1 MLFAPPM
8 MTNAELVWDLP
19 EWSRVLRRGGQRVEV
34 IHMDKRGIGLSD
46 RVSRPPTID
55 DHVADMVAVLD
66 AEEVERA
73 VIAGFSEGGV
83 HAVAMA
89 ATHPERVERIVLV
102 GALAYGVPEGD
113 VRALANADDRPWAS
127 EAELG
132 DMVRRFIETWGSGE
146 SEALARMAPAL
157 SRVAHVRAWQER
169 FERQSASPGTL
180 RAFFKSWAAFDVRP
194 YAPRVQC
201 PALVG
206 HALDDRA
213 VHPAH
218 GRWYATNVPHAEYW
232 EWPGEDHAW
241 WFGSNWEEIQDRIL
255 DFATTTKPPIRAT
268 RIRTVLFT
276 DIVES
281 TRQAASVG
289 DARWSDLLDVHAH
302 IAHQHVT
309 SNGGRVVKS
318 TGDGV
323 LALFDDPERALSSV
337 FALSREL
344 RASGLVIRA
353 GVHTGQVD
361 LRSDG
366 DISGL
371 AVHIAARVAAQC
383 GPDRVLVSRTIRDLL
398 MADTMTS
405 FRSIGQFELKGVEGS
420 WELFEA
426 SPSAFATG
434 PPAVNGPTRP

>member
-1 MLFAPPM
+1 
-8 MTNAELVWDLP
+8 
-19 EWSRVLRRGGQRVEV
+19 
-34 IHMDKRGIGLSD
+34 MDKRGIGLSD
-46 RVSRPPTID
+46 RVSLAPTID

-66 AEEVERA
+66 AETVERA
-73 VIAGFSEGGV
+73 VIVGFSEGGA

-89 ATHPERVERIVLV
+89 ATHPERVERIVVV
-102 GALAYGVPEGD
+102 GAPAFGVSEGD
-113 VRALANADDRPWAS
+113 VRALTNPDDRPWAS
-127 EAELG
+127 EAEVG
-132 DMVRRFIETWGSGE
+132 DMVRRFIATWGTGD
-146 SEALARMAPAL
+146 SEVLARMAPAA
-157 SRVAHVRAWQER
+157 SHVAHVRAWQER
-169 FERQSASPGTL
+169 FERQSASPGTI
-180 RAFFKSWAAFDVRP
+180 RAFFKSQAAFDVRP

-206 HALDDRA
+206 HALDDRM
-213 VHPAH
+213 VHPAN
-218 GRWYATNVPHAEYW
+218 GRWYAKHLPHAEYW

-241 WFGSNWEEIQDRIL
+241 WFAPNWEEIQDRVV
-255 DFATTTKPPIRAT
+255 DFATTTKAAIRAS

-289 DARWSDLLDVHAH
+289 DARWSDLLDVHAY
-302 IAHQHVT
+302 IAHQHVAF
-309 SNGGRVVKS
+309 NGGRVIKS
-318 TGDGV
+318 TGDGI

-337 FALSREL
+337 FAISSEL

-353 GVHTGQVD
+353 GLHTGQVD
-361 LRSDG
+361 VRSDG

-383 GPDRVLVSRTIRDLL
+383 APDRVLASRTVRDLL

-405 FRSIGQFELKGVEGS
+405 FRSIGQFNLKGVEGS

-434 PPAVNGPTRP
+434 PPPVKGPPTRS